1 MDHGDGRVVMIVRAT
16 SPRGS
21 NSPNGGGNGV
31 SPGGADLLGLNMAA
45 MEADWRQQ
53 QFQRQRMQL
62 LSMAIFLCFMVLF
75 FDNRAGADAQQRRNR
90 LESGGGTTGAGPS
103 GGYNRY
109 AMPREPLNDSER
121 IAKVQALGHLLEAQP
136 GYRRDEPP
144 LNVSGIYSG
153 AYCTTTFS

>member
-1 MDHGDGRVVMIVRAT
+1 MDHGGGDGRVVMIVRAA
-16 SPRGS
+16 SPRTNAS
-21 NSPNGGGNGV
+21 NGAGNGGNG
-31 SPGGADLLGLNMAA
+31 SAPDLLGLNMAA

-90 LESGGGTTGAGPS
+90 LENGGSPS
-103 GGYNRY
+103 ANAGGYNRY
-109 AMPREPLNDSER
+109 ALPREPLNDSER

-153 AYCTTTFS
+153 AWRCV